1 MAVMSNR
8 KLIRL
13 SSAKVYGP
21 TRNYFLYAL
30 KQKHCIYEKVINVKK
45 S

>member
-1 MAVMSNR
+1 MDNR
-8 KLIRL
+8 MFIRL
-13 SSAKVYGP
+13 YSAKVYGP
-21 TRNYFLYAL
+21 TRNYFSYAL